1 MIEYVKLEDLS
12 PKAKALADQLGKDGN
27 IALALKNNPSLV
39 EGLDEYQRWR
49 DHEHQAE
56 GERIG
61 CDSRHRPIAHGVA
74 ETLKKLSPPK
84 KRKKK

>member
-1 MIEYVKLEDLS
+1 MSNTRLEDLS

-27 IALALKNNPSLV
+27 VAEALKKDPSLV
-39 EGLDEYQRWR
+39 EGLDEYQKWR
-49 DHEHQAE
+49 DREHQSE

-61 CDSRHRPIAHGVA
+61 CDSCHSPVAHGVSEA
-74 ETLKKLSPPK
+74 LKKLRPPK